1 MRGILLVLVQL
12 VISVLVV
19 GAVLPALLFTFT
31 AARGPK
37 MGLAITATLM
47 AAVFIV
53 LRMAWPRSRQD

>member
-19 GAVLPALLFTFT
+19 GAVMPAVLFTVA
-31 AARGPK
+31 AARDPK
-37 MGLAITATLM
+37 VGMALTATIM
-47 AAVFIV
+47 AGVFIL